1 MFSTLQ
7 YDNTSNGP
15 FVVQSTLPPFD
26 LKRPSKLTRLACI
39 NCRISKLKCSGEQEG
54 CQRCRTKDIECG
66 YPKPPNGRRNIKP
79 SKRHTNPGKGASE
92 ADHSRNDQR
101 KSHSSPKTPTH
112 DIQFDFAGETSPHD
126 MLDSNTG
133 HWLSQKAFREHYGD
147 GLSADVSE
155 GLQEKVPPGL
165 DGWQP
170 MLPADTTPKSPNMGV
185 NIGTGSPTV
194 SGAPGSELPSLTE
207 IAFESD
213 LLCFCSWDAIGTF
226 DYIQTTLVWKPE
238 KKNTVTSSAL
248 LQCQK
253 KALSEC
259 ENLLACKS
267 CTSQPKYIT
276 LIIVMCENLLSSMQG
291 GYQIQSSSRQW
302 RDERGNESWDEIEEN
317 EDRPQ
322 EEDQTQVPG
331 DQCGESSDRPDE
343 EPNKVVVGRWQLD
356 SDDQLSVIQ
365 SLFSARVVRL
375 MNLVARLERISNEHQ
390 WTNQGDRI
398 RDIRGRCHS
407 LSRRLKEH
415 AGFLDQAE
423 V

>member
-26 LKRPSKLTRLACI
+26 LKRPSKLTRLACV
-39 NCRISKLKCSGEQEG
+39 NCRISKLKCSGEKEG
-54 CQRCRTKDIECG
+54 CQRCRTKDIDCG
-66 YPKPPNGRRNIKP
+66 YPRPPKGRRNT
-79 SKRHTNPGKGASE
+79 KRHSIPGKGVSE
-92 ADHSRNDQR
+92 ADHSRNDKR
-101 KSHSSPKTPTH
+101 KSYSSPKTPTH
-112 DIQFDFAGETSPHD
+112 DIQFDFAGETSPLD
-126 MLDSNTG
+126 MLNSNTAQ
-133 HWLSQKAFREHYGD
+133 WLSQKAFREHYDEGS
-147 GLSADVSE
+147 SADVSE
-155 GLQEKVPPGL
+155 GLQEKAIPSS

-170 MLPADTTPKSPNMGV
+170 MLPADTTPQSPNMGV

-194 SGAPGSELPSLTE
+194 SGGLGSELPNLTG

-238 KKNTVTSSAL
+238 TKTATSSAL
-248 LQCQK
+248 LQLQK

-276 LIIVMCENLLSSMQG
+276 LIIVMCENLLLSMED
-291 GYQIQSSSRQW
+291 GYQIQSSSRHW
-302 RDERGNESWDEIEEN
+302 RDKRGTESWDEVIEVN
-317 EDRPQ
+317 EDRPH

-375 MNLVARLERISNEHQ
+375 SNLVARLERISNEHQ
-390 WTNQGDRI
+390 WTNQGRRI
-398 RDIRGRCHS
+398 RDIRGRCHL

-415 AGFLDQAE
+415 AGLG
-423 V
+423 